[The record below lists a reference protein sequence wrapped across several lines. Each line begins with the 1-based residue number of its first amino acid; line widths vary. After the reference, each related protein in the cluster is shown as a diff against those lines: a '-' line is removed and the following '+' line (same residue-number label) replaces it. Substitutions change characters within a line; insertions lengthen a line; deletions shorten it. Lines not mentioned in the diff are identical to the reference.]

1 MHPHRH
7 HTGEALKRKATL
19 LSCSVEKV
27 RTPVNKTSCLLW
39 SLKGFDLGTNYN
51 FFQWKKVCIFSMLFE
66 EEEKKKSTKTGISQH
81 RRCTLPLRPPKRQL
95 QVRNIPSHLGSG
107 WFQLRLTPW
116 RQVRAEFPISVY
128 PGKHSNEIVWPTVKS
143 LPMTKPFRN
152 GRGSGQLC
160 NW

>member
-1 MHPHRH
+1 MIFKHTHMHPYRH

-81 RRCTLPLRPPKRQL
+81 RRYHLKDSFRLETYLHTLEVDDSNYDSLHEGKWELNFQSVCI
-95 QVRNIPSHLGSG
+95 QGNI
-107 WFQLRLTPW
+107 QM
-116 RQVRAEFPISVY
+116 
-128 PGKHSNEIVWPTVKS
+128 K
-143 LPMTKPFRN
+143 
-152 GRGSGQLC
+152 
-160 NW
+160 